1 MVKLYAKK
9 YREGM
14 SEEHQAYT
22 SKTSIQY
29 CNISMYFQKDLMTQ
43 VATSLLATLEG

>member
-1 MVKLYAKK
+1 
-9 YREGM
+9 M
-14 SEEHQAYT
+14 SEEHRAYT
-22 SKTSIQY
+22 SKMSIQY